1 MQSVTNHIINKS
13 IQINATPSNIW
24 QVLTEPEWIQ
34 QWILDSEVEVIS
46 DWVKGSPITIRGY
59 LHDDYF
65 ENKGIILQAEPEHL
79 LQYTHL
85 SSLSRLPDTPESYTI
100 IQFELIPSDDQTELF
115 LTLTNFPTE
124 TIYWH
129 LEFYW
134 NVTLGLIKNL
144 CEE

>member
-1 MQSVTNHIINKS
+1 MQSVTKS
-13 IQINATPSNIW
+13 EIHKSMRINATTSKVW
-24 QVLTEPEWIQ
+24 QVLTQPEWIRK
-34 QWILDSEVEVIS
+34 WILDTEVEVIS
-46 DWVKGSPITIRGY
+46 NWKTGKPIVIRGY
-59 LHDDYF
+59 LHDEYF
-65 ENKGIILQAEPEHL
+65 ENKGIILQAEQERI

-85 SSLSRLPDTPESYTI
+85 SSLSKLPDTPESYTI
-100 IQFELIPSDDQTELF
+100 IQFELIASDDRTELY

-134 NVTLGLIKNL
+134 NVTLGLLKKL

>member
-1 MQSVTNHIINKS
+1 MQSASERIIHKS
-13 IQINATPSNIW
+13 ILINATPLKIW
-24 QVLTEPEWIQ
+24 QVLTQSEWIQ
-34 QWILDSEVEVIS
+34 RWILDSEVEVIS
-46 DWVKGSPITIRGY
+46 DWIKGSPIIIRGD
-59 LHDDYF
+59 LHTEHF
-65 ENKGIILQAEPEHL
+65 ENKGTILQAEPEHI

-85 SSLSRLPDTPESYTI
+85 SSISGLPDSKESYTI
-100 IQFELIPSDDQTELF
+100 IQFELNQPSNQTELF